1 MKISSPEAMIE
12 LGISLAKDH
21 KILLLQ
27 WDLGA
32 GKTLLTKGFARWL
45 GIDDHLVQSPT
56 YAYINV
62 YENKLNHQKNEWN
75 EDVLDDWVI
84 PTTWETVSTNP
95 PRRMKWLQNSK
106 AGRWKLLHID
116 MYRLESYEDV
126 VQKWILAQ
134 MHEHDYIVI
143 EWPKFIDQLGLT
155 GYTIIDI
162 TKISEEEREVEFLKK
177 EISK

>member
-1 MKISSPEAMIE
+1 MKISSPQAMLALWE
-12 LGISLAKDH
+12 ELAKQH

-27 WDLGA
+27 GDLGA

-56 YAYINV
+56 YAYLNI
-62 YENKLNHQKNEWN
+62 YEN
-75 EDVLDDWVI
+75 
-84 PTTWETVSTNP
+84 
-95 PRRMKWLQNSK
+95 
-106 AGRWKLLHID
+106 KLLHID
-116 MYRLESYEDV
+116 MYRIESYEDL